1 MAMSDFIE
9 KAKAW
14 FDANERKAEAGIA
27 FVIGLILGGFLF

>member
-1 MAMSDFIE
+1 MNDYI
-9 KAKAW
+9 AKLKEW

>member
-1 MAMSDFIE
+1 MDEFIA

-14 FDANERKAEAGIA
+14 YDAHTREAEAGIA